1 VNRDMSSERQLEEL
15 LDRELGVA
23 QTLAGILE
31 QERAAL
37 VGEAS
42 HAVATLASKKAALL
56 EQLEKLESE
65 RKSLGAAAGAAQ
77 ERDATS
83 TGRLPSLS
91 AAAGRRWQSLMGLVA
106 TCRDANEA
114 NGLIVNLRQGQVR
127 ALLDIV
133 RSSPAVTYGPQGR
146 TFAKAVRPLA
156 RA

>member
-1 VNRDMSSERQLEEL
+1 VNLAVSAERQLEEL

-23 QTLAGILE
+23 QSLASILE
-31 QERAAL
+31 LERAAL
-37 VGEAS
+37 VGAAS
-42 HAVATLASKKAALL
+42 HAVAEFASKKAALL

-65 RKSLGAAAGAAQ
+65 RRNFSAESGAGK
-77 ERDATS
+77 EHDATS
-83 TGRLPSLS
+83 TGRLPNLS
-91 AAAGRRWQSLMGLVA
+91 AASGRRWQSLMGLVA

-133 RSSPAVTYGPQGR
+133 RSSSAVTYGPKGR

>member
-1 VNRDMSSERQLEEL
+1 MSSERQLEEL

-77 ERDATS
+77 ERQRSERSHRQFAARSGKSLARHRAQQPRSHLRSAGTNLCES
-83 TGRLPSLS
+83 GSAFGARLASN
-91 AAAGRRWQSLMGLVA
+91 AGRTNV
-106 TCRDANEA
+106 
-114 NGLIVNLRQGQVR
+114 
-127 ALLDIV
+127 
-133 RSSPAVTYGPQGR
+133 SPQPPR
-146 TFAKAVRPLA
+146 R
-156 RA
+156 